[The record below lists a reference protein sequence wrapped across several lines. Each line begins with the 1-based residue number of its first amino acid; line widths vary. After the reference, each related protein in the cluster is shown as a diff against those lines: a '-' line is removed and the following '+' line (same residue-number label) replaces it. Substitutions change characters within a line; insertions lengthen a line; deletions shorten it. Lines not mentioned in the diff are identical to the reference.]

1 MPAPQEPLRLS
12 AEQIQAIAK
21 TLSTVRGERG
31 IAVQQI
37 ANQCALTPTHIKAIE
52 MGDVKPFYNH
62 GFFLQAARRCADA
75 LQISLPERDTK
86 MIAKIRDEAPPAPDA
101 GRPAQ
106 EPDVISETPNE
117 KLPSKKGRFIA
128 VVLLVIAVIIA
139 LRIQSEFQTSAPP
152 ATTLGGPEPGRPAA
166 TTPAAT
172 PVTTAPAASPSSM
185 SGVPAPAAPPTK
197 SGTDGGVPAGPA
209 RP

>member
-1 MPAPQEPLRLS
+1 MPAPQEPFRLS

-21 TLSTVRGERG
+21 TLSTTRGERG

-62 GFFLQAARRCADA
+62 GFFLQAARRFADA
-75 LQISLPERDTK
+75 LQIALPENDTR
-86 MIAKIRDEAPPAPDA
+86 MIAKIRDETPSGPAP
-101 GRPAQ
+101 GSPAR
-106 EPDVISETPNE
+106 EPEAIPESPKE

-128 VVLLVIAVIIA
+128 VVLLVIAVVIA
-139 LRIQSEFQTSAPP
+139 LRIQSEFGGSVPP
-152 ATTLGGPEPGRPAA
+152 APTVVTPQPGSPATNAPATATAPSGSPPAA
-166 TTPAAT
+166 
-172 PVTTAPAASPSSM
+172 ASVPS
-185 SGVPAPAAPPTK
+185 PAAPPPK
-197 SGTDGGVPAGPA
+197 SGTEGGAPGGPS